1 MYQIEN
7 IFDIM
12 IMYRIDKY
20 NQVVAVKK
28 ATKSE
33 MYDFLLHNTYI
44 SFNPFTLED
53 EYYCRYLNCRDSFAL
68 EEYFFT
74 DGAGRNINISDLKD
88 EIFELYDKAK
98 AELTAYKPRKRT
110 SPYYFKYRNGPVP
123 HTKKTMRGGSCC
135 TMRHVFEIYKDY
147 ANPEM
152 KDYVRNRGDVPYWW
166 DDKFRTI
173 QRSWKYQKKCRHQWQ
188 IHERKN

>member
-12 IMYRIDKY
+12 IMHRIDKY
-20 NQVVAVKK
+20 NQVAAVKK

-33 MYDFLLHNTYI
+33 MYDFLLHNTYV

-98 AELTAYKPRKRT
+98 AE
-110 SPYYFKYRNGPVP
+110 
-123 HTKKTMRGGSCC
+123 
-135 TMRHVFEIYKDY
+135 
-147 ANPEM
+147 
-152 KDYVRNRGDVPYWW
+152 
-166 DDKFRTI
+166 
-173 QRSWKYQKKCRHQWQ
+173 
-188 IHERKN
+188 